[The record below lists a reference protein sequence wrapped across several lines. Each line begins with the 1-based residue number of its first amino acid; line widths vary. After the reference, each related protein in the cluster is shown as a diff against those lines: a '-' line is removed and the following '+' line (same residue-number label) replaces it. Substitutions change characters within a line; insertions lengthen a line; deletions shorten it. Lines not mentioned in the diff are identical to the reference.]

1 MSGWGPTH
9 QTPPK
14 DRSRHRAG
22 TVIVAFALLL
32 ALLWLPVWVTGLV
45 IVVAAVAGAVRLLR
59 RVRRAGWSWRRG
71 RALAR
76 ARIGNTDAAAVDWSQ
91 VGVPLGVTPQDTIRL
106 SRAEQAVLVIG
117 PPRSG
122 KTSGVIVPALRTHH
136 GPVVSTSTKPDVL
149 MATLAARRQFGRVWR
164 FDPTGKAGPAPAG
177 VQTLRWSP
185 TLCAVEWDGA
195 MLMARAM
202 VTGARVGSEVTE
214 GSHWSRR
221 AQALL
226 APLLHAAALASR
238 PVTDVLV
245 WVSGHDLTEPLQILE
260 QTTGTK
266 VAHSSLAGLEN
277 TEARERS
284 SIFSACADA
293 LDGYRT
299 NAAAA
304 AAQDPNFYPGRFVL
318 TSDTVYIHAP
328 AEDQQLAA
336 PLVCGLITEIRR
348 ATYQAH
354 HAGVLNGRMLFA
366 LDEVANIAPLEELPQ
381 IASEGGSQ
389 GLTLLAVLQ
398 DLSQARQRWGTAA
411 DGFLTLFG
419 AKLILGGV
427 ADRATLGS
435 ISVALGE
442 YDRQMVAN
450 TKSHVPGRWFPQWN
464 QTYSTQRTRVLSP
477 GEIAKLPA
485 GRLLHLDGVHWEL
498 LGLDTPQAEAQRRA
512 ALLPPRNR

>member
-1 MSGWGPTH
+1 MSGWGPSH
-9 QTPPK
+9 QTLPK
-14 DRSRHRAG
+14 GRGRHRTVMVAVTIAG
-22 TVIVAFALLL
+22 VL
-32 ALLWLPVWVTGLV
+32 ALLQLPVWVTGLV
-45 IVVAAVAGAVRLLR
+45 IVVAAVAGAVRLTR
-59 RVRRAGWSWRRG
+59 RVRRVGWDWRRR
-71 RALAR
+71 RASAR
-76 ARIGNTDAAAVDWSQ
+76 VRAGKVDATAVDRGQ
-91 VGVPLGVTPQDTIRL
+91 VGVPLGVTPQGTTRL
-106 SRAEQAVLVIG
+106 SRTEQAVLVIG

-122 KTSGVIVPALRTHH
+122 KTSGVIVPALRTHR

-149 MATLAARRQFGRVWR
+149 AATLQARSRLGRVWW
-164 FDPTGKAGPAPAG
+164 FDPTGKAGPAPMG
-177 VQTLRWSP
+177 VEVLRWSP
-185 TLCAVEWDGA
+185 TLCSVEWDGA
-195 MLMARAM
+195 LLMARAM
-202 VTGARVGSEVTE
+202 VTGARVGAEVTE
-214 GSHWSRR
+214 SSHWSRR

-226 APLLHAAALASR
+226 APLLHAAALGSR
-238 PVTDVLV
+238 PITDVLG
-245 WVSGHDLTEPLQILE
+245 WVAEHNLTDPLRTLE
-260 QTTGTK
+260 QNPGTEL
-266 VAHSSLAGLEN
+266 ARGALAGIGN

-293 LDGYRT
+293 LDAYRA
-299 NAAAA
+299 NAAAT

-336 PLVCGLITEIRR
+336 PLVCGLLAEIRR

-354 HAGVLNGRMLFA
+354 HAGVLKGRMLFA

-381 IASEGGSQ
+381 TASEGGSQ

-427 ADRATLGS
+427 ADRSTLES

-442 YDRQMVAN
+442 YDRQLIASSKVN
-450 TKSHVPGRWFPQWN
+450 VPGRWFAQWGH
-464 QTYSTQRTRVLSP
+464 TYSTQRTRVLSP

-485 GRLLHLDGVHWEL
+485 GRLLHLDGVRWEL

-512 ALLPPRNR
+512 ALLPPRTH